1 MARAIWTG
9 SISFGLV
16 NVPVKLYSAQKQQDV
31 HFHQLEEGTGAR
43 VRNKRVSEKTG
54 REVPYEKIVKG
65 YEFGKGRYVTVTQ
78 DELEEFKP
86 EASKTI
92 DIEDF
97 VDLDDIDPIFYER
110 TYYLAPAGGSGNSGA
125 TKAYA
130 LLLKSMQDKG
140 KVGIGRVV
148 LRTKQYLAAVRPLE
162 NGLLG
167 LSTMLFADEIVP
179 KSEIDALPDRVPAVG
194 DREKKMAEQLI
205 ESLSSEWKPTKYKDT
220 YREQLLDL
228 IEQKAEGKE
237 IVIEETEEKKAPVV
251 DLMAALEASLEA
263 AKKGTRSKASGGG
276 AKKTAR
282 RSSKKGSARTTSA
295 PARKSA

>member
-65 YEFGKGRYVTVTQ
+65 YEFGKGKYVTVTQ
-78 DELEEFKP
+78 DELE
-86 EASKTI
+86 
-92 DIEDF
+92 
-97 VDLDDIDPIFYER
+97 DIDPIFYER
-110 TYYLAPAGGSGNSGA
+110 TYYLAPAGGSGSSGA

-162 NGLLG
+162 KGILG

-179 KSEIDALPDRVPAVG
+179 TSEIDSLPDRIPSVG

-205 ESLSSEWKPTKYKDT
+205 ESLSGEWKPAKYKDT

-237 IVIEETEEKKAPVV
+237 IVVEETGEKKAPVV

-263 AKKGTRSKASGGG
+263 AKKGTTSKGRAAT
-276 AKKTAR
+276 AKKPATRPA
-282 RSSKKGSARTTSA
+282 KKKRSARTSSA

>member
-16 NVPVKLYSAQKQQDV
+16 NVPVKVYSAV
-31 HFHQLEEGTGAR
+31 HHQSIQFHQLEESSGAR

-54 REVPYEKIVKG
+54 KEVPYEKIVKG
-65 YEFGKGRYVTVTQ
+65 YEFGKGKYVTVTQ
-78 DELEEFKP
+78 DELEDFKP
-86 EASKTI
+86 EATKTI

-97 VDLDDIDPIFYER
+97 VDLNDIDPIFYER
-110 TYYLAPAGGSGNSGA
+110 TYYLAPKGNDGGA

-130 LLLKSMQDKG
+130 LLLKVMTDTER
-140 KVGIGRVV
+140 VGIGRVV

-162 NGLLG
+162 KGVLA

-179 KSEIDALPDRVPAVG
+179 PSQIDTLPDRLPAVN
-194 DREKKMAEQLI
+194 DKELKMAEQLVD
-205 ESLSSEWKPTKYKDT
+205 SLTTDWKPEKYKDT
-220 YREQLLDL
+220 YREELLDL

-237 IVIEETEEKKAPVV
+237 IVVEEAAEDKQAKVV

-263 AKKGTRSKASGGG
+263 AKKGTK
-276 AKKTAR
+276 
-282 RSSKKGSARTTSA
+282 A
-295 PARKSA
+295 PARSGSRSTAKKRSSTKKAAPRKASAQKRKSA